1 MPRNE
6 PTPGELNAP
15 RAAIIV
21 VGAIIVLATILGLVG
36 GNFVPHRIGMPVA
49 APGDPITIP

>member
-1 MPRNE
+1 MPRG
-6 PTPGELNAP
+6 PSPAELNAP

-21 VGAIIVLATILGLVG
+21 VAAIIVLAAVLGMIG

-49 APGDPITIP
+49 TPNDPITIP